1 MRRLFVVCIF
11 TALSIGALTETAR
24 ASWVGDHCSKN
35 QASDSN
41 VRRLDAQAYAAVAD
55 EEGYEWGGGCWND
68 NNKDDTPSQPDS
80 GGEGPDCSG
89 LTFKTWELP
98 NTYGVSGFT
107 WYDKLQNIHGP
118 YTTTDFHNPA
128 SSAPFYQLPDK
139 DRPTTIYMDAFAKIG
154 HIGILWTGA
163 NPSANTDYIMEAL
176 GDSKGVGVFEE
187 SYRYDSAYTAVRRE
201 DWTPDCWPNCHQA
214 SPRVVRVP

>member
-1 MRRLFVVCIF
+1 MRRLSVVCIF
-11 TALSIGALTETAR
+11 TALSIGALTSTAR

-41 VRRLDAQAYAAVAD
+41 VRRLDAKAYAAVAD
-55 EEGYEWGGGCWND
+55 GEGYEWGGGCWND
-68 NNKDDTPSQPDS
+68 NNKDDTPGQPDS
-80 GGEGPDCSG
+80 SGEGPDCSG
-89 LTFKTWELP
+89 LTFKTWELTS
-98 NTYGVSGFT
+98 TYGQSGFT

-118 YTTTDFHNPA
+118 YTTSDFHNPA
-128 SSAPFYQLPDK
+128 ASAPFYLLPNK
-139 DRPTTIYMDAFAKIG
+139 DRTTTIYMDAFAKVG

-176 GDSKGVGVFEE
+176 GDSSGVGVFEE
-187 SYRYDSAYTAVRRE
+187 SYRYDSAYVAVRRK

-214 SPRVVRVP
+214 SPPVVNVP